1 MRGAEEFK
9 RLCAT
14 KNPVPPMESITERN
28 AAGNLSNETGITSIV
43 DSCDATEHGKRQARQ
58 RSHLNRNLENQ
69 CCYAEI
75 A

>member
-14 KNPVPPMESITERN
+14 KKPVPPMESITERN
-28 AAGNLSNETGITSIV
+28 AAGNLSNEIGITSIV
-43 DSCDATEHGKRQARQ
+43 GSRDATEHGKRHARP
-58 RSHLNRNLENQ
+58 RSHLNRSLENQ
-69 CCYAEI
+69 SCYAEI

>member
-9 RLCAT
+9 KLCAT

-28 AAGNLSNETGITSIV
+28 AAGNLSNEIGITSIV
-43 DSCDATEHGKRQARQ
+43 DSRDATEHRKSQARA
-58 RSHLNRNLENQ
+58 RSYLSRNLENHS
-69 CCYAEI
+69 CYAEI